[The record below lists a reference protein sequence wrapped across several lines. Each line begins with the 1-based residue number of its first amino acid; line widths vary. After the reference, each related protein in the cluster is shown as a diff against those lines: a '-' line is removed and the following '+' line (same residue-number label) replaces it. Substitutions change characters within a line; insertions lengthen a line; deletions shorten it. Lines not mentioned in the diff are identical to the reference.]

1 MTNLKKLTEIVAGR
15 LQGDPAR
22 EISGVQALKK
32 AGHNEIT
39 YLAKGKENLDLS
51 DIKAGAL
58 IVAADSRINYPNLVH
73 VADPQLAFARLLD
86 FFHPRQPFCTGIA
99 ANASISEKARLADS
113 VRIGPFSYV
122 GANSQIGENTEIHA
136 GVIIYHDVKIG
147 RDCLIYSHVVI
158 RENVEIG
165 DRVIIHPGAVI
176 GADGFGYGHNAD
188 GTPVKIPQKG
198 KVIIAAGCEIGAN
211 TCIDRSTIEETT
223 LAENVKLDNLVQI
236 GHNVRIGKNTIISSQ
251 TGISGSTE
259 IGAQVVMGGQ
269 SGIADHL
276 KIADGVMIA
285 AKSGVTGSVK
295 TKMTVAG
302 YPHQEIGAWRKN
314 MVLARN
320 LADWKEKL
328 HYIEKKIKELEG
340 K

>member
-1 MTNLKKLTEIVAGR
+1 MANLKKITEIVGGQ
-15 LQGDPAR
+15 LQGDPIC
-22 EISGVQALKK
+22 EITGIQALKK
-32 AGHNEIT
+32 AGPNEIAFVVKRKESPD
-39 YLAKGKENLDLS
+39 LA

-58 IVAADSRINYPNLVH
+58 IVAADSHIDYPNLVR
-73 VADPQLAFARLLD
+73 VDDPQLAFARLLD
-86 FFHPRQPFCTGIA
+86 FFHPHQPFCAGVDS
-99 ANASISEKARLADS
+99 NASISEKARLAS
-113 VRIGPFSYV
+113 NVRIGPFSYV
-122 GANSQIGENTEIHA
+122 GENSQIGENTEIHA
-136 GVIIYHDVKIG
+136 GVIIYRDVKIG
-147 RDCLIYSHVVI
+147 RDCLLYSHVVI

-236 GHNVRIGKNTIISSQ
+236 GHNVRIGKNTVISSQ

-259 IGAQVVMGGQ
+259 IGASVVMGGQ
-269 SGIADHL
+269 VGLADHI
-276 KIADGVMIA
+276 KIADNVIIA
-285 AKSGVTGSVK
+285 AKSGVSGSVK
-295 TKMTVAG
+295 TRMIIAG
-302 YPHQEIGAWRKN
+302 IPHQEISAWRKS
-314 MVLARN
+314 MVLLRN
-320 LADWKEKL
+320 LGAWKDKL
-328 HYIEKKIKELEG
+328 HLIEKKIKELEE

>member
-1 MTNLKKLTEIVAGR
+1 MANLKKITEIVTGQ
-15 LQGDPAR
+15 LHGDPAR

-32 AGHNEIT
+32 ADTNEI
-39 YLAKGKENLDLS
+39 AFVAQGKESPDLS
-51 DIKAGAL
+51 VIKAGAL
-58 IVAADSRINYPNLVH
+58 IVAADSHINYPNLVH

-86 FFHPRQPFCTGIA
+86 FFHPRQPFCAGVA
-99 ANASISEKARLADS
+99 SNASVSEKARLAS
-113 VRIGPFSYV
+113 NVRIGPFSYI
-122 GANSQIGENTEIHA
+122 GENSQIGENSEIHA
-136 GVIIYHDVKIG
+136 GVIIYRDVKIG

-236 GHNVRIGKNTIISSQ
+236 GHNVHIGKNTMVSSQ
-251 TGISGSTE
+251 TGISGSSE
-259 IGAQVVMGGQ
+259 IGASVVMGGQ
-269 SGIADHL
+269 VGIADHI

-285 AKSGVTGSVK
+285 AKSGVSGSVK
-295 TKMTVAG
+295 TRMVIAG
-302 YPHQEIGAWRKN
+302 IPHQEISTWRKS
-314 MVLARN
+314 MVLLRN
-320 LADWKEKL
+320 LGIWKDKL
-328 HYIEKKIKELEG
+328 QQIEKKIKKLEE

>member
-1 MTNLKKLTEIVAGR
+1 MANLNKIAEIVAGR
-15 LQGDPAR
+15 LQGDPGR
-22 EISGVQALKK
+22 EITGVQALKR
-32 AGHNEIT
+32 ANPDQI
-39 YLAKGKENLDLS
+39 AFIARGKEDLDLS
-51 DIKAGAL
+51 AVKAGAL
-58 IVAADSRINYPNLVH
+58 IVATDSRISYPNLVH

-86 FFHPRQPFCTGIA
+86 FFHPQQPFCTGIA
-99 ANASISEKARLADS
+99 ANAIISEKARLENN

-122 GANSQIGENTEIHA
+122 GENSQIGANTEIHA
-136 GVIIYHDVKIG
+136 GVIIYRDVKIG
-147 RDCLIYSHVVI
+147 RDCLLYSHVVI

-198 KVIIAAGCEIGAN
+198 KVIIASGCEIGAN

-223 LAENVKLDNLVQI
+223 LAENTKLDNLVQI

-259 IGAQVVMGGQ
+259 IGAHVVIGGQ
-269 SGIADHL
+269 VGIAGHI

-285 AKSGVTGSVK
+285 AKSGVSGSVK
-295 TKMTVAG
+295 TKMIVAG
-302 YPHQEIGAWRKN
+302 IPHQEISAWRKSMVLLRSLGAWRG
-314 MVLARN
+314 
-320 LADWKEKL
+320 KL
-328 HYIEKKIKELEG
+328 QKIETKIKEWEE

>member
-1 MTNLKKLTEIVAGR
+1 MANLKKITEIVCGQ
-15 LQGDPAR
+15 LQGDASR

-32 AGHNEIT
+32 AGSSEI
-39 YLAKGKENLDLS
+39 AFVARGKESLDIS

-58 IVAADSRINYPNLVH
+58 IVTADSRINYPNLVY
-73 VADPQLAFARLLD
+73 VADPRLAFARLLD
-86 FFHPRQPFCTGIA
+86 FFHPQQPFCTGIA
-99 ANASISEKARLADS
+99 ANASISEKAQIANNA
-113 VRIGPFSYV
+113 RIGPFSYI
-122 GANSQIGENTEIHA
+122 GENSQIGENTEIHA
-136 GVIIYHDVKIG
+136 GVIIYRDVKIG

-176 GADGFGYGHNAD
+176 GADGFGYGHDAD
-188 GTPVKIPQKG
+188 GAMVKVPQKG
-198 KVIIAAGCEIGAN
+198 KVLIAAGCEIGAN

-236 GHNVRIGKNTIISSQ
+236 GHNVRIGKNTAISSQ

-259 IGAQVVMGGQ
+259 IGAGVVMGGQ
-269 SGIADHL
+269 VGLADHI

-295 TKMTVAG
+295 TKMIIAG
-302 YPHQEIGAWRKN
+302 IPHQEISAWRKS
-314 MVLARN
+314 MVLLRN
-320 LADWKEKL
+320 LGAWKEKL
-328 HYIEKKIKELEG
+328 QKIEKKIKALEE

>member
-1 MTNLKKLTEIVAGR
+1 MANLKKITEIIGGQ
-15 LQGDPAR
+15 LYGDPAC

-32 AGHNEIT
+32 AGRSEIAFV
-39 YLAKGKENLDLS
+39 AKGKESLDLA

-58 IVAADSRINYPNLVH
+58 IVATDSGISYPNMIR
-73 VADPQLAFARLLD
+73 VADPQLAFAGLLD

-99 ANASISEKARLADS
+99 ANASISDKARIANN

-122 GANSQIGENTEIHA
+122 GENSQIGENTEIHA
-136 GVIIYHDVKIG
+136 GVIIYRDVKIG

-188 GTPVKIPQKG
+188 GTTVKIPQKG
-198 KVIIAAGCEIGAN
+198 KVAIAAGCEIGAN

-236 GHNVRIGKNTIISSQ
+236 GHNVHIGKNTIISSQ

-259 IGAQVVMGGQ
+259 IGEQVIMGGQ
-269 SGIADHL
+269 VGLADHI

-295 TKMTVAG
+295 TKMIIAG
-302 YPHQEIGAWRKN
+302 IPHQEIGAWRKN

-320 LADWKEKL
+320 LAAWKDKL
-328 HYIEKKIKELEG
+328 HIIEKKIKALEE